1 MLQKEKK
8 GADPAASAAP
18 APVATNGAFPTP
30 VDTSSS
36 AAAMPPTPPAATVS
50 TPAAPAAPAAAPV
63 DPAAVADLIAISG
76 ASQAECEAALNAAG
90 GDPNLAFNFLTD
102 GIPDHDMGAMGAMDG
117 MDVDDNSMATPPA
130 ATAASAAASGT
141 GTGLDALRSHPQFN
155 ALRQTVQSNPTALPQ
170 ILNVIGQ
177 QQPELLAAIH
187 ADEASFLAMMNE
199 PVDATPAAAPTA
211 APGAAPGAGGM
222 PDMSALGGMGGGGG
236 EPNPAQL
243 LAILQQLPAE
253 QQQAFAAQMG
263 MNPDQLRQ
271 LMEALSQMPPEQLAA
286 MRGGMGGPGGGGG
299 PPPGTIQL
307 TQAEIDCVERL
318 ESMGFSRQQAI
329 QAYLS
334 CDKNEDLA
342 ANMLLDGGFN
352 DDEDDYA

>member
-1 MLQKEKK
+1 M
-8 GADPAASAAP
+8 
-18 APVATNGAFPTP
+18 
-30 VDTSSS
+30 
-36 AAAMPPTPPAATVS
+36 
-50 TPAAPAAPAAAPV
+50 
-63 DPAAVADLIAISG
+63 
-76 ASQAECEAALNAAG
+76 
-90 GDPNLAFNFLTD
+90 
-102 GIPDHDMGAMGAMDG
+102 
-117 MDVDDNSMATPPA
+117 
-130 ATAASAAASGT
+130 
-141 GTGLDALRSHPQFN
+141 
-155 ALRQTVQSNPTALPQ
+155 
-170 ILNVIGQ
+170 
-177 QQPELLAAIH
+177 
-187 ADEASFLAMMNE
+187 
-199 PVDATPAAAPTA
+199 
-211 APGAAPGAGGM
+211 PGAGGM